1 MKNNIL
7 KTVIL
12 VAFTFIFS
20 MTTSYA
26 ASEKLSG
33 KAANFT
39 LKSRSGKNIKLSE
52 LRGEV
57 VMLNFWASWC
67 PSCRAEM
74 PAYAQWVSNYPHVKV
89 LTVSLDQKAAN
100 ATAFLNENGINIPRL
115 LSDENQARKLGAQA
129 LPTTII
135 IDANGEISQLHR
147 GPRDWS
153 SKAYSDQ
160 LLKGLLPEAQNA
172 PLLTRQ

>member
-1 MKNNIL
+1 MMRWI
-7 KTVIL
+7 TVLIITL
-12 VAFTFIFS
+12 LAWAPAHAAEFKW
-20 MTTSYA
+20 MDENGTTYA
-26 ASEKLSG
+26 LESLQ
-33 KAANFT
+33 
-39 LKSRSGKNIKLSE
+39 
-52 LRGEV
+52 GEP
-57 VMLNFWASWC
+57 VMVHFWASWC

-74 PAYAQWVSNYPHVKV
+74 PAYAQWVSNHPNVKA

-100 ATAFLNENGINIPRL
+100 ATAFLNKHGINIPLL

-135 IDANGEISQLHR
+135 IDANGDISQLHR
-147 GPRDWS
+147 GPRDWN

-160 LLKGLLPEAQNA
+160 LLKSLLPEAQSL